1 MKQKKMDFQTVIGLG
16 YLLLAIFQIWIFM
29 NLKSYK
35 HQEYNDKNK

>member
-1 MKQKKMDFQTVIGLG
+1 MKQKMDFQTLIVRR